1 MDLSSLNDEQLAAV
15 RHLDGPLLIL
25 AGAGSGKTRVITT
38 RAAFLLQCC
47 GVAASRILAVT
58 FTNKAAREMQERI
71 TALVGRSRGKGMVI
85 ATFHSLCARI
95 LREEIEQLGY
105 KKNFS
110 IYGTADQVRLIRDLL
125 QGAGQLEGKADAER
139 VLWLISAAKNR
150 LLSPEELS
158 AEGDGGDP
166 VRMAAAFVYPLYQR
180 SLKAFNAV
188 DFDDLIMLV
197 VRLFREHPAV
207 LARYR
212 ERFLYLMVDEYQ
224 DTNVAQYKLL
234 RLLADGHRNIC
245 VVGDDDQ
252 SIYAWRGADL
262 SNILGF
268 EKDFPGAAVIKLE
281 RNYRSAGRILAV
293 ANGLIR
299 HNLQRT
305 DKILRAVAED
315 GPRIDY
321 IRCDDEEDEARMV
334 VERIHAQRYQHELAY
349 KDFAIL
355 YRTNVQSRAFEEQ
368 LRYENIPY
376 VLIGGQ
382 QFFDRKEV
390 KDTVAY
396 LRVLVNPLD
405 EVNLL
410 RILNFPRRGIG
421 ETTADRLIRAS
432 AAQQRPLYEVLRHPG
447 EIEELGEKAL
457 AAVTEFIGLLEKYR
471 QRFRLPG
478 RLAETGRELIAELQ
492 LDDELCRTADD
503 PKQARRRMDHVEE
516 VMNALASYEDRD
528 ESPTLAGFLE
538 KVSLLDRDEP
548 DRGGKD
554 AKLARDAVVL
564 MSLHSSKGLEFSQVF
579 LVGLEEEYLPHRKS
593 IEEGVD
599 VEEERRLC
607 YVGVTRARHRLT
619 LLGAAAR
626 RRYGKLQ
633 PRVPSRFLEEI
644 PAELL
649 AVQASRERPEAPP
662 EQQEKIAAGFFAG
675 IRALLDD

>member
-1 MDLSSLNDEQLAAV
+1 
-15 RHLDGPLLIL
+15 
-25 AGAGSGKTRVITT
+25 
-38 RAAFLLQCC
+38 
-47 GVAASRILAVT
+47 VT

-71 TALVGRSRGKGMVI
+71 TALVGRLRGKGMVI

-110 IYGTADQVRLIRDLL
+110 IYGTADQVRLIQDLL
-125 QGAGQLEGKADAER
+125 QGSGQLEGKADAER

-150 LLSPEELS
+150 LLSPEEFS
-158 AEGDGGDP
+158 AEADGGDP
-166 VRMAAAFVYPLYQR
+166 GRMAAAAVYPRYQR

-212 ERFLYLMVDEYQ
+212 ERFQYLMVDEYQ
-224 DTNVAQYKLL
+224 DTNVAQYRLL

-262 SNILGF
+262 TNILGF

-281 RNYRSAGRILAV
+281 RNYRSSGRILAV
-293 ANGLIR
+293 ANALIR
-299 HNLQRT
+299 HNRQRT
-305 DKILRAVAED
+305 DKVLRAVAED
-315 GPRIDY
+315 GPCIDY
-321 IRCDDEEDEARMV
+321 IRCEDEEDEARMV
-334 VERIHAQRYQHELAY
+334 VERIHAERYRQQLAY
-349 KDFAIL
+349 SDFAIL

-410 RILNFPRRGIG
+410 RILNFPKRGIG
-421 ETTADRLIRAS
+421 ESTADRLIRAS
-432 AAQQRPLYEVLRHPG
+432 AEQQHPLYQVLLAAR
-447 EIEELGEKAL
+447 EIEDLGEKAQ
-457 AAVTEFIGLLEKYR
+457 AAIGEFIALLEKYR
-471 QRFRLPG
+471 QRFRRPG
-478 RLAETGRELIAELQ
+478 HLAETGRELIAELQ
-492 LDDELCRTADD
+492 LEDELCRTADD
-503 PKQARRRMDHVEE
+503 PKQARRRIDHVAE
-516 VMNALASYEDRD
+516 VFNALASYETRD
-528 ESPTLAGFLE
+528 ERPSLAGFLE

-593 IEEGVD
+593 VEEGVD

-619 LLGAAAR
+619 LLNAAAR
-626 RRYGKLQ
+626 RRYGQLQ
-633 PRVPSRFLEEI
+633 PRIPSRFLEEI

-649 AVQASRERPEAPP
+649 DKQSSRERPEAPP
-662 EQQEKIAAGFFAG
+662 EQQEKMAAGFFAG
-675 IRALLDD
+675 IRALLDE